1 MAPNAAIC
9 LDPFHA
15 VAIAAIA
22 AKALDTTRR
31 EQWARVRK
39 VDPDAAKTLKGTRF
53 VLLKNPEN
61 HSYTQTVH
69 MAAIKRSGEWI
80 WRTPHLPKL
89 FDSMSSFFANS
100 VNRLVSSSVVA
111 PPSHIS

>member
-1 MAPNAAIC
+1 VRLHARPVSPVLTTLREQALGVHQESAVRKPAIGNPTDGPHAAIC

-61 HSYTQTVH
+61 HSYTQ
-69 MAAIKRSGEWI
+69 W
-80 WRTPHLPKL
+80 
-89 FDSMSSFFANS
+89 
-100 VNRLVSSSVVA
+100 
-111 PPSHIS
+111 

>member
-15 VAIAAIA
+15 VALAAIA

-80 WRTPHLPKL
+80 WRAYQLKEGLRGIYADHSLR
-89 FDSMSSFFANS
+89 FDES
-100 VNRLVSSSVVA
+100 VLLLEGG
-111 PPSHIS
+111 IS

>member
-1 MAPNAAIC
+1 
-9 LDPFHA
+9 
-15 VAIAAIA
+15 
-22 AKALDTTRR
+22 
-31 EQWARVRK
+31 VRK

-80 WRTPHLPKL
+80 WRAYQLKEGLRGIYADHSLR
-89 FDSMSSFFANS
+89 FDES
-100 VNRLVSSSVVA
+100 VLLLEGG
-111 PPSHIS
+111 IS